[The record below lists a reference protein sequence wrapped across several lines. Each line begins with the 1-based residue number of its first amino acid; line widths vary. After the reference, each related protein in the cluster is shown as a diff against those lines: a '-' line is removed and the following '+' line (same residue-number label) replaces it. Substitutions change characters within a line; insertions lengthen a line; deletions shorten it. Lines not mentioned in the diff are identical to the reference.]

1 MGMKP
6 SYEKL
11 IGQMLA
17 AEYFVFPLRD
27 RVLSLRAVY
36 YRGSIK

>member
-17 AEYFVFPLRD
+17 ALEV
-27 RVLSLRAVY
+27 VW
-36 YRGSIK
+36 RGSRLQNTLFFR